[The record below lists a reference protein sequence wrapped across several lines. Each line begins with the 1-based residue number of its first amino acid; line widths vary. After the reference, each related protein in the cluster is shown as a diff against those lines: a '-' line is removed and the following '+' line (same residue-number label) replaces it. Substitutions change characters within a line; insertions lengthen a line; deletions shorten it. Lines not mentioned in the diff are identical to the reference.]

1 MAFQNLNI
9 SENFCCGDFEAQW
22 WTTETWKD
30 MIEHLRNMCILQG
43 HLRKMPFVETF
54 EEQWWTM
61 STFEEQWWVTGPSEE
76 YGGAFEEYLKNV
88 WKTGLN
94 STDFWGLV
102 VNYKNI
108 FNEWITDDGL
118 LTVLRS
124 NRRRLVKNYR
134 NNDKPQKEWLT
145 KKIFEEHWRTLGRSC
160 WTTRKSMEYWWAS
173 EPFEEQ

>member
-1 MAFQNLNI
+1 MNNWNI
-9 SENFCCGDFEAQW
+9 EGHDRTSEKYVY
-22 WTTETWKD
+22 TTGTSKED
-30 MIEHLRNMCILQG
+30 AV
-43 HLRKMPFVETF
+43 VETF

-124 NRRRLVKNYR
+124 NRRRLVTNYR